1 MARRSD
7 SNFAKSLEHAILQ
20 NFVLSRRQ
28 RIDSESHICSR
39 HTNKIVPTGNKFVA
53 EFQMQVGN
61 VPGERIRVQVVRME
75 DGVAITA
82 SNMGRDGPPSSV
94 AFAVGQRTAQDW
106 PAAFTPHTK
115 NAAGGQVDGRF
126 VVRPGRPSPVKWL
139 PAINRELTLAAVEC
153 SLASRFAA
161 DRCIPI
167 GNLVK
172 IVRRVAARTVKNVER
187 LGN

>member
-75 DGVAITA
+75 DGRHHGVKYGARWDRRA
-82 SNMGRDGPPSSV
+82 ALALP
-94 AFAVGQRTAQDW
+94 VGQRTAQDW

-126 VVRPGRPSPVKWL
+126 VVRPGRPSPVKSFL
-139 PAINRELTLAAVEC
+139 QSIEN
-153 SLASRFAA
+153 
-161 DRCIPI
+161 
-167 GNLVK
+167 
-172 IVRRVAARTVKNVER
+172 
-187 LGN
+187 

>member
-82 SNMGRDGPPSSV
+82 SNMGRDGTAEQRSVCCRAKNGSRLACSLYPSH
-94 AFAVGQRTAQDW
+94 Q
-106 PAAFTPHTK
+106 
-115 NAAGGQVDGRF
+115 
-126 VVRPGRPSPVKWL
+126 
-139 PAINRELTLAAVEC
+139 EC
-153 SLASRFAA
+153 SRGAGRWEICGQARSSLPGQMAS
-161 DRCIPI
+161 C
-167 GNLVK
+167 NQ
-172 IVRRVAARTVKNVER
+172 
-187 LGN
+187 